1 MQKDI
6 TPAEFK
12 LLKEY
17 VYNRTGINL
26 SEQKIS
32 LLRSRLNK
40 RLRALNLSSFKQ
52 YYEYLVKN
60 EDEYIDFVNA
70 VSTNVTS
77 FFREERQWEFLSKVI
92 ESIKTQNKGKL
103 RIWSSASSTG
113 EEPYTIGMFLKEH
126 LKDFQQCD
134 IKILATD
141 ISHDALTKA
150 QKGVYA
156 EKSIVGLKRYYVT
169 NFFSRIGKTDQYAIA
184 KELKDLV
191 VFREFN
197 LVYGDYFIFGKKE
210 FDLIFCRNVM
220 IYFDTQT
227 KVKIV
232 NNLVKQLKKG
242 GYFFLGHSES
252 LMNHAGLKYVMPS
265 IYQKI

>member
-1 MQKDI
+1 MEKELSKS
-6 TPAEFK
+6 EFK
-12 LLKEY
+12 LLKEF

-26 SEQKIS
+26 SDQKIS
-32 LLRSRLNK
+32 LVKSRLNK
-40 RLRALNLSSFKQ
+40 RLRALNLKSFKA
-52 YYEYLVKN
+52 YYEFLLKN
-60 EDEYIDFVNA
+60 EDEYTDFVNA
-70 VSTNVTS
+70 ISTNVTS
-77 FFREERQWEFLSKVI
+77 FFREERQWDFLSNVI
-92 ESIKTQNKGKL
+92 NSIKTQNNGKL

-113 EEPYTIGMFLKEH
+113 EEPYTIGMFLKET
-126 LKDFQQCD
+126 LKDFSQCD

-150 QKGVYA
+150 KKGIYNQKMIGN
-156 EKSIVGLKRYYVT
+156 LKKHHISN
-169 NFFSRIGKTDQYAIA
+169 NFTRIGKTDQYVINN
-184 KELKDLV
+184 ELKNLV
-191 VFREFN
+191 MFREFN
-197 LVYGDYFIFGKKE
+197 LVYGDFSIFGRKE

-227 KVKIV
+227 KVNIV

-252 LMNHAGLKYVMPS
+252 LMNHPGLKYVMPS

>member
-1 MQKDI
+1 MQQDI
-6 TPAEFK
+6 SKSEFK

-17 VYNRTGINL
+17 IYNRTGITL
-26 SEQKIS
+26 SEQKVS
-32 LLRSRLNK
+32 LLKSRLSK
-40 RLRALNLSSFKQ
+40 RLRALNLKSFQ
-52 YYEYLVKN
+52 EYYDFLIKN
-60 EDEYIDFVNA
+60 EAEYTDFVNA

-77 FFREERQWEFLSKVI
+77 FFREEKQWDFLSKVI
-92 ESIKTQNKGKL
+92 RTMTNDLRGKL

-113 EEPYTIGMFLKEH
+113 EEPYTIGMFLKES
-126 LKDFQQCD
+126 LKDFNQCN

-150 QKGVYA
+150 KNGIYQDKMIGN
-156 EKSIVGLKRYYVT
+156 LKKHHVVN
-169 NFFSRIGKTDQYAIA
+169 NFTRIGKTDQYVIN
-184 KELKDLV
+184 KEIKDLV
-191 VFREFN
+191 MFREFN
-197 LVYGDYFIFGKKE
+197 LVYGDFSIFGKTQ

-220 IYFDTQT
+220 IYFDTET

-232 NNLVKQLKKG
+232 NNLSKQLKKG

-252 LMNHAGLKYVMPS
+252 LMNHPGLKYVMPS